1 MLGRS
6 SLKVNFAFNV
16 VGAVLPIAIALVT
29 VPIYISHIGAARYG
43 VLSIVWLILGYF
55 GFLDFGLSRA
65 ATNAL
70 AKLTN
75 ASKEERA
82 SVFMTSLYFN
92 LFLGTFGG
100 AVFYIAGGMLLPFL
114 VSLSEAMRTE
124 VVTAVPWIA
133 CMLPIALVSGVGR
146 GAIQSRERFLDL
158 NVLDLIGFTLGQL
171 LPLLFIVLMG
181 PSLAV
186 VIPAALL
193 ARALSVAVNL
203 GWVARIEGVSTLLI
217 FDRSRFKELFKF
229 GFWVTVT
236 NVVGPLL
243 VSVDQLLVGST
254 LGAAAVTYYA
264 VPMSF
269 VSRSQVLSLSLAA
282 TLFPRFSQLSPKEA
296 MPLATKAVLSLGYG
310 FGAIC
315 GPAIVIGEL
324 FLTLWLGA
332 DFAFHATLVL
342 ELLLIGAWFN
352 GIAYI
357 PYSFLQGQG
366 RPDLVAKLH
375 ALEFLPFIA
384 LLWFLLHRFGLLGAA
399 LAWST
404 RVAVDSALLF
414 KLSKLPLHHL
424 LRLIPALILIVV
436 SILVAQIGHVSPLSS
451 VLLAGLIFFAFAGCA
466 LAFDVTAR
474 KVLRSLRT
482 HLLEVG

>member
-1 MLGRS
+1 M
-6 SLKVNFAFNV
+6 
-16 VGAVLPIAIALVT
+16 
-29 VPIYISHIGAARYG
+29 
-43 VLSIVWLILGYF
+43 
-55 GFLDFGLSRA
+55 
-65 ATNAL
+65 
-70 AKLTN
+70 
-75 ASKEERA
+75 
-82 SVFMTSLYFN
+82 
-92 LFLGTFGG
+92 
-100 AVFYIAGGMLLPFL
+100 
-114 VSLSEAMRTE
+114 
-124 VVTAVPWIA
+124 
-133 CMLPIALVSGVGR
+133 
-146 GAIQSRERFLDL
+146 DL

-243 VSVDQLLVGST
+243 VSVDQLLVGSSGSRGCRH
-254 LGAAAVTYYA
+254 LLRGAYELCEPQPGTFPIACGDVVSPLLPTEPEGGDAAC
-264 VPMSF
+264 
-269 VSRSQVLSLSLAA
+269 
-282 TLFPRFSQLSPKEA
+282 
-296 MPLATKAVLSLGYG
+296 TKAVLSLGYG

-352 GIAYI
+352 GIADI

-366 RPDLVAKLH
+366 RPDLVAKWHVLQ
-375 ALEFLPFIA
+375 FLPFIA

-404 RVAVDSALLF
+404 RVAVELGRF
-414 KLSKLPLHHL
+414 Y
-424 LRLIPALILIVV
+424 
-436 SILVAQIGHVSPLSS
+436 
-451 VLLAGLIFFAFAGCA
+451 
-466 LAFDVTAR
+466 
-474 KVLRSLRT
+474 
-482 HLLEVG
+482 